1 MAFCS
6 SPILD
11 HDLNPQRVNRKADET
26 KDRLST
32 QTKEAVQ
39 GNIRML
45 RIPQEIRRRKPINIR
60 QGSENHPDDFRA
72 MPPLKTTGDIST

>member
-6 SPILD
+6 SPMLD
-11 HDLNPQRVNRKADET
+11 HDLNPQRVDRKADET

-45 RIPQEIRRRKPINIR
+45 RIPQEICRGKPVNIR
-60 QGSENHPDDFRA
+60 QRSENHPDDFFA
-72 MPPLKTTGDIST
+72 MPPLKATGGIPT